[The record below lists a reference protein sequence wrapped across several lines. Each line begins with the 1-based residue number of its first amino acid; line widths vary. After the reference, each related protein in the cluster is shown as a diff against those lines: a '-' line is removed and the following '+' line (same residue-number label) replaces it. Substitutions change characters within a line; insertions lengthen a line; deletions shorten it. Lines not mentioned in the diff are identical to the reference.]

1 MLQFSMVS
9 IFFFEMSNPLLS
21 KPAGPH
27 YGSPC
32 LSMYWVG
39 LKLRSEGSDRLREKC
54 RAVHE
59 SSWMSCWKLGS
70 IHGDRINGLVITDPY
85 KWETSLG

>member
-1 MLQFSMVS
+1 MDVTA
-9 IFFFEMSNPLLS
+9 IFPWFPSSFFERDVQPFLLS

-39 LKLRSEGSDRLREKC
+39 LKLRSEGSDRLR
-54 RAVHE
+54 VF
-59 SSWMSCWKLGS
+59 
-70 IHGDRINGLVITDPY
+70 
-85 KWETSLG
+85 